1 MQFIAYALCR
11 TVSEARSFDETT
23 VQPPT
28 KSLNSNY
35 GSNPSSRNPN
45 DVSCCFLKFEIHKTL
60 SMQQPAKQGRLMKT
74 H

>member
-1 MQFIAYALCR
+1 MFSITFATCR

-28 KSLNSNY
+28 KSFHSNY

-45 DVSCCFLKFEIHKTL
+45 DVSCYIPWNFIHRTL
-60 SMQQPAKQGRLMKT
+60 IMQHSVTPAISKWT